1 MATATRLGQAG
12 LQGWREKVADGVA
25 EPVARRAPLDSEQ
38 VRALLG
44 TVFFALSVVYVI
56 KTLTAAARETRES

>member
-1 MATATRLGQAG
+1 MATATQLGQAG

-25 EPVARRAPLDSEQ
+25 EPVARRAPLDADQ

-44 TVFFALSVVYVI
+44 AVFFVLSVLYVV
-56 KTLTAAARETRES
+56 KTVAAATREARQS